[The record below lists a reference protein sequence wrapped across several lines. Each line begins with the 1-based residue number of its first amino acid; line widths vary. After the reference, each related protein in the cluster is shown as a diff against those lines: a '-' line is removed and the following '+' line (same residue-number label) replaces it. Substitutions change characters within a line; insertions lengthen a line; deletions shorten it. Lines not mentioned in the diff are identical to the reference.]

1 MNEYPKIELRPV
13 VSAEQEKKIS
23 EEVASVL
30 GVKQKMTTKEV
41 ADILRVDVKTVQ
53 RAALSLDM
61 DVERSGSSHTMLFDE
76 AQVTA
81 IKLEIENHSKVNA
94 LTPKTNLERQL
105 IIQQAMQI
113 QAEMIEELQNKV
125 SRLEPAANFAYQLC
139 SSKDTIEIGEC
150 AKVLNKNIGR
160 NRLFEFLRN
169 SNVLQSNNIRNS
181 NVLQSNNIP
190 YQKYIDA
197 GYFRVIESKYVTP
210 NGETKISL
218 KTVVFQKGVAYINKL
233 LSKAVENA

>member
-1 MNEYPKIELRPV
+1 MNEVSIESY
-13 VSAEQEKKIS
+13 VSVKALAEILDVSEATIKRAVEKVRS
-23 EEVASVL
+23 LLGGVETNSQGGYLLNEEQATIVKNEIAKHHNLQSRQIDSVSTELEENQIIASAMAIL
-30 GVKQKMTTKEV
+30 QARNEKLKKQNE
-41 ADILRVDVKTVQ
+41 
-53 RAALSLDM
+53 
-61 DVERSGSSHTMLFDE
+61 
-76 AQVTA
+76 
-81 IKLEIENHSKVNA
+81 KL
-94 LTPKTNLERQL
+94 L
-105 IIQQAMQI
+105 
-113 QAEMIEELQNKV
+113 
-125 SRLEPAANFAYQLC
+125 PAANFAYQLC

-160 NRLFEFLRN
+160 NRLFEFLRT
-169 SNVLQSNNIRNS
+169 NNI
-181 NVLQSNNIP
+181 LQSNNIP

>member
-1 MNEYPKIELRPV
+1 MNEVSIESYVSVKALAEILDVSEATIKRAVEKLRSLLGGV
-13 VSAEQEKKIS
+13 ETNSQGGYLLNEEQATIVKNEIAKHHNLQSRQIDSVSTEL
-23 EEVASVL
+23 EENQIIASA
-30 GVKQKMTTKEV
+30 M
-41 ADILRVDVKTVQ
+41 AIL
-53 RAALSLDM
+53 
-61 DVERSGSSHTMLFDE
+61 
-76 AQVTA
+76 
-81 IKLEIENHSKVNA
+81 
-94 LTPKTNLERQL
+94 
-105 IIQQAMQI
+105 QARN
-113 QAEMIEELQNKV
+113 EELKKQNEK
-125 SRLEPAANFAYQLC
+125 LLPAANFAYQLC

-169 SNVLQSNNIRNS
+169 SNVLQSNNI
-181 NVLQSNNIP
+181 P

-197 GYFRVIESKYVTP
+197 GYFRVIESKDVTP

>member
-1 MNEYPKIELRPV
+1 MNEYPKIELSPV
-13 VSAEQEKKIS
+13 VSAEQEEKTSK
-23 EEVASVL
+23 EVAAVL
-30 GVKQKMTTKEV
+30 GAKQKMTTKEV
-41 ADILRVDVKTVQ
+41 ADILGVDVKTVQ

-76 AQVTA
+76 AQATA

-169 SNVLQSNNIRNS
+169 N

-218 KTVVFQKGVAYINKL
+218 KTVVFQKGVAYINRL

>member
-1 MNEYPKIELRPV
+1 MNEVSIESY
-13 VSAEQEKKIS
+13 VSVKALAEILDVS
-23 EEVASVL
+23 EATIKRAVGKVRSLLGGVETNSQGGYLLNEEQATIVKNEIAKHHNLQSRQIDSVSTELEENQIIASA
-30 GVKQKMTTKEV
+30 M
-41 ADILRVDVKTVQ
+41 AIL
-53 RAALSLDM
+53 
-61 DVERSGSSHTMLFDE
+61 
-76 AQVTA
+76 
-81 IKLEIENHSKVNA
+81 
-94 LTPKTNLERQL
+94 
-105 IIQQAMQI
+105 QARN
-113 QAEMIEELQNKV
+113 EELKRQNEK
-125 SRLEPAANFAYQLC
+125 LLPAANFAYQLC
-139 SSKDTIEIGEC
+139 SSKDTIDIGGC

-160 NRLFEFLRN
+160 NRLFEFL
-169 SNVLQSNNIRNS
+169 RNS

>member
-1 MNEYPKIELRPV
+1 MNEYPKIELSPV
-13 VSAEQEKKIS
+13 VSAEQEEKTSK
-23 EEVASVL
+23 EVAAVL
-30 GVKQKMTTKEV
+30 GAKQKMTTKEV
-41 ADILRVDVKTVQ
+41 ADVLGVDVKTVQ

-169 SNVLQSNNIRNS
+169 SNVLQSNNI
-181 NVLQSNNIP
+181 P

>member
-1 MNEYPKIELRPV
+1 MNEVSIESYVSVKALAEILNVSEATIKRAIEKLR
-13 VSAEQEKKIS
+13 S
-23 EEVASVL
+23 L
-30 GVKQKMTTKEV
+30 LGGVKTNSQGGYLLNEEQATIVKNEIAKHHNLQSRQIDSVSTELEENQIIASAM
-41 ADILRVDVKTVQ
+41 AIL
-53 RAALSLDM
+53 
-61 DVERSGSSHTMLFDE
+61 
-76 AQVTA
+76 
-81 IKLEIENHSKVNA
+81 
-94 LTPKTNLERQL
+94 
-105 IIQQAMQI
+105 QARN
-113 QAEMIEELQNKV
+113 EELKRQNEK
-125 SRLEPAANFAYQLC
+125 LLPAAKFAYQLC

-169 SNVLQSNNIRNS
+169 SNVLQSNNM
-181 NVLQSNNIP
+181 

>member
-1 MNEYPKIELRPV
+1 MNEVSIESYVSVKALAEILDVSEATIKRAIEKLRSLLGGV
-13 VSAEQEKKIS
+13 ETNSQGGYLLNEEQATIVKNEIAKHHNLQSRQIDSVSTEL
-23 EEVASVL
+23 EENQIIASA
-30 GVKQKMTTKEV
+30 M
-41 ADILRVDVKTVQ
+41 AIL
-53 RAALSLDM
+53 
-61 DVERSGSSHTMLFDE
+61 
-76 AQVTA
+76 
-81 IKLEIENHSKVNA
+81 
-94 LTPKTNLERQL
+94 
-105 IIQQAMQI
+105 QARN
-113 QAEMIEELQNKV
+113 EELKRQNEK
-125 SRLEPAANFAYQLC
+125 LLPAANFAYQLC

-160 NRLFEFLRN
+160 NRLFEFL
-169 SNVLQSNNIRNS
+169 RNS

-233 LSKAVENA
+233 LSKAVKNA

>member
-1 MNEYPKIELRPV
+1 MNELQNIQPRPV
-13 VSAEQEKKIS
+13 AG
-23 EEVASVL
+23 EV
-30 GVKQKMTTKEV
+30 QKMTTKEV
-41 ADILRVDVKTVQ
+41 ADILGVDVKAVQ

-113 QAEMIEELQNKV
+113 QAEMIEELQSKV

-169 SNVLQSNNIRNS
+169 SNVLQ
-181 NVLQSNNIP
+181 

>member
-1 MNEYPKIELRPV
+1 MNELQNTQPRPV
-13 VSAEQEKKIS
+13 AG
-23 EEVASVL
+23 EV
-30 GVKQKMTTKEV
+30 QKMTTKEV
-41 ADILRVDVKTVQ
+41 ADILGVDVKTVQ

-61 DVERSGSSHTMLFDE
+61 DVERSGSSHTMLFNE
-76 AQVTA
+76 VQVTA

-105 IIQQAMQI
+105 IIRQAMQI

-125 SRLEPAANFAYQLC
+125 SHLEPAANFAYQLC

-169 SNVLQSNNIRNS
+169 SNVLQP
-181 NVLQSNNIP
+181 NNIP

>member
-1 MNEYPKIELRPV
+1 MNEVSIESYVSVKALAEILNVSEATIKRAIEKLRSLLGGLETNSQGGYLLNEEQATIV
-13 VSAEQEKKIS
+13 KNEIAKHHNLQSRQIDSVSTEL
-23 EEVASVL
+23 EENQIIASA
-30 GVKQKMTTKEV
+30 M
-41 ADILRVDVKTVQ
+41 AIL
-53 RAALSLDM
+53 
-61 DVERSGSSHTMLFDE
+61 
-76 AQVTA
+76 
-81 IKLEIENHSKVNA
+81 
-94 LTPKTNLERQL
+94 
-105 IIQQAMQI
+105 QARN
-113 QAEMIEELQNKV
+113 EELKRQNEK
-125 SRLEPAANFAYQLC
+125 LLPAAKFAYQLC

-160 NRLFEFLRN
+160 NRLFEFL
-169 SNVLQSNNIRNS
+169 RNS

-218 KTVVFQKGVAYINKL
+218 KTVVFQKGVVYINKL

>member
-13 VSAEQEKKIS
+13 VSAEQEKKTS

-30 GVKQKMTTKEV
+30 GVKQKMSTKEV
-41 ADILRVDVKTVQ
+41 ADILGVDVKTVQ

-169 SNVLQSNNIRNS
+169 SNVLQSNNI
-181 NVLQSNNIP
+181 P

>member
-13 VSAEQEKKIS
+13 VSAEQEKKTS

-41 ADILRVDVKTVQ
+41 ANILGVDVKTVQ

-169 SNVLQSNNIRNS
+169 SNVLQSNNI
-181 NVLQSNNIP
+181 P

>member
-1 MNEYPKIELRPV
+1 MNEYPKIELSPV
-13 VSAEQEKKIS
+13 VNAEQEEKTSK
-23 EEVASVL
+23 EVAAVL
-30 GVKQKMTTKEV
+30 GAKQKMTTKEV
-41 ADILRVDVKTVQ
+41 ADVLGVDVKTVQ

-169 SNVLQSNNIRNS
+169 SNVLQSNNI
-181 NVLQSNNIP
+181 P

>member
-1 MNEYPKIELRPV
+1 MNEYPKIELSPV

-23 EEVASVL
+23 KEVAAVL
-30 GVKQKMTTKEV
+30 GAKQKMTTKEV
-41 ADILRVDVKTVQ
+41 ADILGVDVKTVQ

-169 SNVLQSNNIRNS
+169 SNVLQSNNI
-181 NVLQSNNIP
+181 P

>member
-1 MNEYPKIELRPV
+1 MNEVSIESYVSVKALAEILNVSEATIKRAIEKLRSLLGGLETNSQGGYLLNEEQATIV
-13 VSAEQEKKIS
+13 KNEIAKHHNLQSRQIDSVSTEL
-23 EEVASVL
+23 EENRIIAS
-30 GVKQKMTTKEV
+30 
-41 ADILRVDVKTVQ
+41 AIAIL
-53 RAALSLDM
+53 
-61 DVERSGSSHTMLFDE
+61 
-76 AQVTA
+76 
-81 IKLEIENHSKVNA
+81 
-94 LTPKTNLERQL
+94 
-105 IIQQAMQI
+105 QARN
-113 QAEMIEELQNKV
+113 EELKRQNEK
-125 SRLEPAANFAYQLC
+125 LLPAAKFAYQLC

-160 NRLFEFLRN
+160 NRLFEFL
-169 SNVLQSNNIRNS
+169 RNS

-233 LSKAVENA
+233 LSKVVENA

>member
-1 MNEYPKIELRPV
+1 MNEIAVEKYVTVRELAEVLSVGETTIKRTVEKLRPV
-13 VSAEQEKKIS
+13 LGGVLKNEQGGFMFS
-23 EEVASVL
+23 EEQSTLIKQEIAKHHNLQSRQIDSVSTELEENQIIASA
-30 GVKQKMTTKEV
+30 M
-41 ADILRVDVKTVQ
+41 AIL
-53 RAALSLDM
+53 
-61 DVERSGSSHTMLFDE
+61 
-76 AQVTA
+76 
-81 IKLEIENHSKVNA
+81 
-94 LTPKTNLERQL
+94 
-105 IIQQAMQI
+105 QARN
-113 QAEMIEELQNKV
+113 EELKRQNEK
-125 SRLEPAANFAYQLC
+125 LLPAANFAYQLC

-169 SNVLQSNNIRNS
+169 SNVLQSNNI
-181 NVLQSNNIP
+181 P

-197 GYFRVIESKYVTP
+197 GYFRVIESKYVAP

>member
-1 MNEYPKIELRPV
+1 MNEVSIESY
-13 VSAEQEKKIS
+13 VSVKALAEILDVSEATIKRAVEKVRS
-23 EEVASVL
+23 LLGGVETNSQGGYLLNEEQATIVKNEIAKHHNLQSRQIDSVSTELEENRIIASA
-30 GVKQKMTTKEV
+30 M
-41 ADILRVDVKTVQ
+41 AIL
-53 RAALSLDM
+53 
-61 DVERSGSSHTMLFDE
+61 
-76 AQVTA
+76 
-81 IKLEIENHSKVNA
+81 
-94 LTPKTNLERQL
+94 
-105 IIQQAMQI
+105 QARN
-113 QAEMIEELQNKV
+113 EELKRQNEK
-125 SRLEPAANFAYQLC
+125 LLPAANFAYQLY

-160 NRLFEFLRN
+160 NRLFEFL
-169 SNVLQSNNIRNS
+169 RNS

>member
-1 MNEYPKIELRPV
+1 MNEVSIESY
-13 VSAEQEKKIS
+13 VSVKALAEILDVSEATIKRAVEKVRS
-23 EEVASVL
+23 LLGGVETNSQGGYLLNEEQATIVKNEIAKHHNLQSRQIDSVSTELEENQIIASA
-30 GVKQKMTTKEV
+30 M
-41 ADILRVDVKTVQ
+41 AIL
-53 RAALSLDM
+53 
-61 DVERSGSSHTMLFDE
+61 
-76 AQVTA
+76 
-81 IKLEIENHSKVNA
+81 
-94 LTPKTNLERQL
+94 
-105 IIQQAMQI
+105 QARN
-113 QAEMIEELQNKV
+113 EELKRQNEK
-125 SRLEPAANFAYQLC
+125 LLPAANFAYQLC

-169 SNVLQSNNIRNS
+169 SNVLQSNN
-181 NVLQSNNIP
+181 LP

>member
-1 MNEYPKIELRPV
+1 MNEYPKIELSPV
-13 VSAEQEKKIS
+13 VSAEQEEKTSK
-23 EEVASVL
+23 EVAAVL
-30 GVKQKMTTKEV
+30 GAKQKMSTKEV
-41 ADILRVDVKTVQ
+41 ADILGVDVKTVQ

-169 SNVLQSNNIRNS
+169 SNVLQSNNI
-181 NVLQSNNIP
+181 P

>member
-13 VSAEQEKKIS
+13 VSAEQEKKTS

-41 ADILRVDVKTVQ
+41 ADTLGVDVKTVQ

-169 SNVLQSNNIRNS
+169 SNVLQSNNI
-181 NVLQSNNIP
+181 P

>member
-1 MNEYPKIELRPV
+1 MNEVSIESYVSVKALAEILNVSEATIKRAIEKLRSLLGGV
-13 VSAEQEKKIS
+13 ETNSQGGYLLNEEQATIVKNEIAKHHNLQSRQIDSVSTEL
-23 EEVASVL
+23 EENQIIASA
-30 GVKQKMTTKEV
+30 M
-41 ADILRVDVKTVQ
+41 AIL
-53 RAALSLDM
+53 
-61 DVERSGSSHTMLFDE
+61 
-76 AQVTA
+76 
-81 IKLEIENHSKVNA
+81 
-94 LTPKTNLERQL
+94 
-105 IIQQAMQI
+105 QARN
-113 QAEMIEELQNKV
+113 EELKRQNEK
-125 SRLEPAANFAYQLC
+125 LLPAAKFAYQLC

-160 NRLFEFLRN
+160 NRLFEFLRD
-169 SNVLQSNNIRNS
+169 S

>member
-1 MNEYPKIELRPV
+1 MNEVSIESY
-13 VSAEQEKKIS
+13 VSVKALAEILDVSEATIKRAVEKVRS
-23 EEVASVL
+23 LLGGVETNSQGGYLLNEE
-30 GVKQKMTTKEV
+30 
-41 ADILRVDVKTVQ
+41 
-53 RAALSLDM
+53 
-61 DVERSGSSHTMLFDE
+61 
-76 AQVTA
+76 QVTIVKNEIAKHHNLQSRQIDSVSTELEENQIIASAMA
-81 IKLEIENHSKVNA
+81 IL
-94 LTPKTNLERQL
+94 
-105 IIQQAMQI
+105 QARN
-113 QAEMIEELQNKV
+113 EELKKQNEK
-125 SRLEPAANFAYQLC
+125 LLPAANFAYQLC

-160 NRLFEFLRN
+160 NRLFEFL
-169 SNVLQSNNIRNS
+169 RNS

>member
-1 MNEYPKIELRPV
+1 MNEYPKIELSPV
-13 VSAEQEKKIS
+13 VSAEQEEKIS
-23 EEVASVL
+23 KEVAAVL

-41 ADILRVDVKTVQ
+41 ADILGVDVKTVQ

-169 SNVLQSNNIRNS
+169 SNVLQSNNI
-181 NVLQSNNIP
+181 P

-210 NGETKISL
+210 TGETKISL

>member
-1 MNEYPKIELRPV
+1 MNEYPKIELSPV
-13 VSAEQEKKIS
+13 VSAEQEEKTSK
-23 EEVASVL
+23 EVAAVL
-30 GVKQKMTTKEV
+30 GTKQKMTTKEV
-41 ADILRVDVKTVQ
+41 ADILGVDVKTVQ

-169 SNVLQSNNIRNS
+169 SNVLQSNNI
-181 NVLQSNNIP
+181 P

>member
-1 MNEYPKIELRPV
+1 MNEVSIESY
-13 VSAEQEKKIS
+13 VSVKALAEILDVSEATIKRAVEKVRS
-23 EEVASVL
+23 LLGGVETNSQGGYLLNEEQATIVKNEIAKHHNLQSRQIDSVSTELEENQIIASA
-30 GVKQKMTTKEV
+30 M
-41 ADILRVDVKTVQ
+41 AIL
-53 RAALSLDM
+53 
-61 DVERSGSSHTMLFDE
+61 
-76 AQVTA
+76 
-81 IKLEIENHSKVNA
+81 
-94 LTPKTNLERQL
+94 
-105 IIQQAMQI
+105 QARN
-113 QAEMIEELQNKV
+113 EELKKQNEK
-125 SRLEPAANFAYQLC
+125 LLPAANFAYQLC

-160 NRLFEFLRN
+160 NRLFEFLRTN
-169 SNVLQSNNIRNS
+169 

>member
-1 MNEYPKIELRPV
+1 MNEIANLSPAPGAV
-13 VSAEQEKKIS
+13 N
-23 EEVASVL
+23 
-30 GVKQKMTTKEV
+30 KMTTKEV
-41 ADILRVDVKTVQ
+41 ADVLGVDVKTIQ
-53 RAALSLDM
+53 RAVESLDM
-61 DVERSGSSHTMLFDE
+61 NVERSGSSHTMLFDE

-169 SNVLQSNNIRNS
+169 SNVLQSNNI
-181 NVLQSNNIP
+181 P

>member
-1 MNEYPKIELRPV
+1 MNEVSIECY
-13 VSAEQEKKIS
+13 VSVKALAEILNVS
-23 EEVASVL
+23 EATI
-30 GVKQKMTTKEV
+30 K
-41 ADILRVDVKTVQ
+41 R
-53 RAALSLDM
+53 
-61 DVERSGSSHTMLFDE
+61 
-76 AQVTA
+76 A
-81 IKLEIENHSKVNA
+81 IKKVRSLLGGIETNSQGGYLLNEEQATIVKNEIAKHHNLQSRQIDSVSTELEEN
-94 LTPKTNLERQL
+94 Q
-105 IIQQAMQI
+105 IIASAMAILQSRN
-113 QAEMIEELQNKV
+113 EELKRQNEK
-125 SRLEPAANFAYQLC
+125 LLPAANFAYQLC

-169 SNVLQSNNIRNS
+169 SNILQP
-181 NVLQSNNIP
+181 NNIP

-233 LSKAVENA
+233 LSKVVENA

>member
-1 MNEYPKIELRPV
+1 MNEVSIESYVSVKALAEILNVSEATIKRAIEKLRSLLGGIETNSQGGYLLNEEQATIV
-13 VSAEQEKKIS
+13 KNEIAKHHNLQSRQIDSVSTEL
-23 EEVASVL
+23 EENQIIASA
-30 GVKQKMTTKEV
+30 M
-41 ADILRVDVKTVQ
+41 AIL
-53 RAALSLDM
+53 
-61 DVERSGSSHTMLFDE
+61 
-76 AQVTA
+76 
-81 IKLEIENHSKVNA
+81 
-94 LTPKTNLERQL
+94 
-105 IIQQAMQI
+105 QARN
-113 QAEMIEELQNKV
+113 EELKRQNEK
-125 SRLEPAANFAYQLC
+125 LLPAAKFTYQLC

-160 NRLFEFLRN
+160 NRLFEFL
-169 SNVLQSNNIRNS
+169 RNS

>member
-1 MNEYPKIELRPV
+1 MNEVSIESY
-13 VSAEQEKKIS
+13 VSVKALAEILDVSEATIKRAVEKVRS
-23 EEVASVL
+23 LLGGVETNSQGGYLLNEEQATIVKNEIAKHHNLQSRQIDGVSTELEENQIIASA
-30 GVKQKMTTKEV
+30 M
-41 ADILRVDVKTVQ
+41 AIL
-53 RAALSLDM
+53 
-61 DVERSGSSHTMLFDE
+61 
-76 AQVTA
+76 
-81 IKLEIENHSKVNA
+81 
-94 LTPKTNLERQL
+94 
-105 IIQQAMQI
+105 QARN
-113 QAEMIEELQNKV
+113 EELKRQNEK
-125 SRLEPAANFAYQLC
+125 LLPAANFAYQLC

-150 AKVLNKNIGR
+150 AKALNKNIGR
-160 NRLFEFLRN
+160 NRLFEFLRTN
-169 SNVLQSNNIRNS
+169 

>member
-1 MNEYPKIELRPV
+1 MNEVSIESY
-13 VSAEQEKKIS
+13 VSVKALAEILDVSEATIKRAVKKVRS
-23 EEVASVL
+23 LLGGVETNSQGGYLLNEEQATIVKNEIAKHHNLQSRQIDSVSTELEENQIIASA
-30 GVKQKMTTKEV
+30 M
-41 ADILRVDVKTVQ
+41 AIL
-53 RAALSLDM
+53 
-61 DVERSGSSHTMLFDE
+61 
-76 AQVTA
+76 
-81 IKLEIENHSKVNA
+81 
-94 LTPKTNLERQL
+94 
-105 IIQQAMQI
+105 QARN
-113 QAEMIEELQNKV
+113 EELKRQNEKLLPV
-125 SRLEPAANFAYQLC
+125 AKFAYQLC

-169 SNVLQSNNIRNS
+169 SNVLQSNNI
-181 NVLQSNNIP
+181 P

-210 NGETKISL
+210 TGETKISL

>member
-1 MNEYPKIELRPV
+1 MNEYPKIELSPV
-13 VSAEQEKKIS
+13 VSAEQEEKIS
-23 EEVASVL
+23 KEVAAVL

-41 ADILRVDVKTVQ
+41 ADILGVDVKTVQ

-76 AQVTA
+76 AQATA

-113 QAEMIEELQNKV
+113 QAEMIEELQSKV

-169 SNVLQSNNIRNS
+169 N

>member
-1 MNEYPKIELRPV
+1 MNEVSIESY
-13 VSAEQEKKIS
+13 VSVKALAEILDVSEATIKRAVEKVRS
-23 EEVASVL
+23 LLGGVETNSQGGYLLNEEQATIVKNEIAKHHNLQSRQIDSVSTELEENQIIASA
-30 GVKQKMTTKEV
+30 M
-41 ADILRVDVKTVQ
+41 AIL
-53 RAALSLDM
+53 
-61 DVERSGSSHTMLFDE
+61 
-76 AQVTA
+76 
-81 IKLEIENHSKVNA
+81 
-94 LTPKTNLERQL
+94 
-105 IIQQAMQI
+105 QARN
-113 QAEMIEELQNKV
+113 EELKKQNEK
-125 SRLEPAANFAYQLC
+125 LLPAANFAYPLC

-160 NRLFEFLRN
+160 NRLFEFL
-169 SNVLQSNNIRNS
+169 RNS

>member
-1 MNEYPKIELRPV
+1 MNEVSIESY
-13 VSAEQEKKIS
+13 VSVKALAEILDVSEATIRRAVEKVRS
-23 EEVASVL
+23 LLGGVETNSQGGYLLNEEQATIVKNEIAKHHNLQSRQIDSVSTELEENQIIASA
-30 GVKQKMTTKEV
+30 M
-41 ADILRVDVKTVQ
+41 AIL
-53 RAALSLDM
+53 
-61 DVERSGSSHTMLFDE
+61 
-76 AQVTA
+76 
-81 IKLEIENHSKVNA
+81 
-94 LTPKTNLERQL
+94 
-105 IIQQAMQI
+105 QARN
-113 QAEMIEELQNKV
+113 EELKRQNEK
-125 SRLEPAANFAYQLC
+125 LLPAANFAYQLC

-160 NRLFEFLRN
+160 NRLFEFL
-169 SNVLQSNNIRNS
+169 RNS

>member
-1 MNEYPKIELRPV
+1 MNELQNIEVRPAQ
-13 VSAEQEKKIS
+13 SA
-23 EEVASVL
+23 VN
-30 GVKQKMTTKEV
+30 KMSTKEV
-41 ADILRVDVKTVQ
+41 ADILGVDVKTVQ

-169 SNVLQSNNIRNS
+169 SNVLQSNNI
-181 NVLQSNNIP
+181 P

-197 GYFRVIESKYVTP
+197 GYFRVIESKYVTS

>member
-1 MNEYPKIELRPV
+1 MNEVSIESY
-13 VSAEQEKKIS
+13 VSVKALAEILDVSESTIKRAVEKVRS
-23 EEVASVL
+23 L
-30 GVKQKMTTKEV
+30 LGGVKINSQGGYLLNEEQATIVKNEIAKHHNLQSRQIDSISTELEENQIIASAM
-41 ADILRVDVKTVQ
+41 AIL
-53 RAALSLDM
+53 
-61 DVERSGSSHTMLFDE
+61 
-76 AQVTA
+76 
-81 IKLEIENHSKVNA
+81 
-94 LTPKTNLERQL
+94 
-105 IIQQAMQI
+105 QARN
-113 QAEMIEELQNKV
+113 EELKRQNEK
-125 SRLEPAANFAYQLC
+125 LLPAANFAYQLC

-160 NRLFEFLRN
+160 NRLFEFL
-169 SNVLQSNNIRNS
+169 RNS

-233 LSKAVENA
+233 LSN